1 MKNFLSIRSYSTKPT
16 SHSHDYHQLVLP
28 LRGVINIQVED
39 FVGSV
44 SPRECVIVRAN
55 EEHLFTAEKE
65 ARFIVADMSL
75 LPENIKASKHIVFE
89 INKPLSNFLIFIES
103 QLEKQ
108 INLSLEQ
115 AMYETFCLLLAEQ
128 RLLPKLDTRISN
140 VLIFIEQHIG
150 ESLNIA
156 DLAKVSYLSPTQL
169 KKNFKKQL
177 GVTVLQYISSVRMEK
192 AQALLTHTDY
202 PLRIIGEQVGY
213 KELSTFSRK
222 FKQHFGISPKK
233 FKN

>member
-1 MKNFLSIRSYSTKPT
+1 
-16 SHSHDYHQLVLP
+16 
-28 LRGVINIQVED
+28 
-39 FVGSV
+39 
-44 SPRECVIVRAN
+44 
-55 EEHLFTAEKE
+55 
-65 ARFIVADMSL
+65 
-75 LPENIKASKHIVFE
+75 
-89 INKPLSNFLIFIES
+89 
-103 QLEKQ
+103 
-108 INLSLEQ
+108 
-115 AMYETFCLLLAEQ
+115 MYETFCLLLAEQ

-156 DLAKVSYLSPTQL
+156 DLAKVSYLSPTQF

-233 FKN
+233 FKKLKSVSIDNDSVLIVKLVQKSNFVLFQPRSIA